1 MGTSNGIVAL
11 YSPLL
16 CSIASDGGGA
26 EDTATGERRRVLEP
40 RQQLMSLLSRV
51 ILVVN
56 ACLPASSLVGIK
68 KNLCY
73 HGFVFFCVVVV
84 SQ

>member
-56 ACLPASSLVGIK
+56 ACLPACLLARLSVSK
-68 KNLCY
+68 KI
-73 HGFVFFCVVVV
+73 FVTMALFSFVL
-84 SQ
+84 